1 MRKNLIT
8 VLTLAL
14 VAVLAVPALGAE
26 LSVSGKYVGE
36 IEYDETKVNS
46 INAGGKTPGIDL
58 LGMST
63 LYLTLDF
70 AEGETVEGH
79 IPFLLYKDHKDGF
92 VVDAD
97 PDDSFWAVYRGYPFT
112 ISLSN
117 QTKGDYAF
125 SSLGDPLGLGDRIVA
140 LDDEYAVL
148 KIAGQPYDVDT
159 NAYVVYTKEQ
169 IGEKAAEGAVDDEDY
184 EFSDK
189 DIRYALGRATYNLAD
204 GYALGL
210 TAGVKHLAKYDY
222 ECYNKEKENN
232 RESKLMDCGLD
243 ATEYDLARNL
253 SVDVTGPLPVSEE
266 ATFTAA
272 LALGNNRVAAG
283 EWSDLAKAL
292 EINLNDMAFEGI
304 VFNADMHLIDEGF
317 VAVAPDTRKKT
328 KSDIVAYN
336 GNLHL
341 YGEALTTFNL
351 LDMDFDLKAYDE
363 FLINADTSKDA
374 NSYNE
379 IGANVEFQPLEPLTV
394 DVGGYF
400 NKCLDEADYADD
412 FDTQVYGKGTYV
424 FNDMLELWGRGTWGM
439 GRAYDAEAL
448 ASFKGY
454 GFRIDG
460 GFDATPLEGVTVS
473 GEAAYQ
479 FKDYDFNEGEPALEA
494 NCLDASLYAVAEQ
507 TLMVEMVEKV
517 DVVAAA
523 LAKGE
528 DIGGDKAATKFVGY
542 GHADVT
548 INDQFS
554 DKVALVVGSDEA
566 HYPVTLYNKLTYNI
580 SDNSALGVGC
590 TYREDKLAVDADYT
604 VKIGESTLEIG
615 YGKTGLAEDP
625 CDADDDDG
633 KPWAWLCDASTEE
646 TKPYLFTLKITVPF

>member
-159 NAYVVYTKEQ
+159 NAYVVYTKEK
-169 IGEKAAEGAVDDEDY
+169 IETTDKTEGDAGY

-189 DIRYALGRATYNLAD
+189 DIRYALGRATYDLAD
-204 GYALGL
+204 GYTLGL
-210 TAGVKHLAKYDY
+210 TAGVKHLAKYEDVY
-222 ECYNKEKENN
+222 YNDKSEDK
-232 RESKLMDCGLD
+232 SSLVDCGLD
-243 ATEYDLARNL
+243 AAKYDLARNL
-253 SVDVTGPLPVSEE
+253 GVDVTGPLPVSEE

-272 LALGNNRVAAG
+272 LALGNNRIAAG

-304 VFNADMHLIDEGF
+304 TFNADMHLIDEGF

-351 LDMDFDLKAYDE
+351 LDMDFDLEVYDE

-374 NSYNE
+374 DSYNE

-394 DVGGYF
+394 AVDGYF
-400 NKCLDEADYADD
+400 NKCLDAEAHADD
-412 FDTQVYGKGTYV
+412 YDTQVYGKGTYV
-424 FNDMLELWGRGTWGM
+424 FNDMLELWGRGTWGL
-439 GRAYDAEAL
+439 GKVLDD
-448 ASFKGY
+448 KGY

-479 FKDYDFNEGEPALEA
+479 LKDYDFKDSIPMKEA
-494 NCLDASLYAVAEQ
+494 NRLDASLYAVAEQ

-580 SDNSALGVGC
+580 SENSALGVGC
-590 TYREDKLAVDADYT
+590 TYRDDKCAVDADYT